1 MINNDRPGAFD
12 LGDVILVSYRS
23 FDGAGTPK
31 RLDIRNLITEFNIYE
46 SIEGNFLSG
55 DMTLLDATNAI
66 QNLPITGFERL
77 EFFFR
82 TPGTTKGFD
91 FSIKSGHPMFVYSLK
106 NRQGAN
112 PRSQVYTIKFISLE
126 AIRNH
131 QTRISKAFTGNID
144 QMVIDVCKD
153 YLKTKKDIL
162 VEETKGTHKFVAPRV
177 KPMTFVD
184 TLRKNTRALYF
195 ENSGFHFFE
204 TAMGF
209 QFKSYEG
216 LFCKLDGSPRA
227 VKAYYTPKI
236 KNSMISGD
244 KGKEIYDLQS
254 VESFRVLTQFN
265 TLANTA
271 NGVYASRII
280 THDSF
285 NKTFEEVDFDY
296 NIEYEKQNHL
306 EQDAQGNKRSDNGIL
321 PYFNYDQGDTFG
333 TKNEGTI
340 YLTSQTRKVHNDYEL
355 PENKDI
361 IPKRVSQHLA
371 IHSLKIEITI
381 PGTTEINV
389 GDIVHF
395 SMPKYAPHTPE
406 DNKDQDRYLTGRYL
420 ISAARHHVSSLN
432 KRHTLVLELI
442 KDSFNIGYPDENTD
456 LFTNN
461 EYDKGDIYT
470 ATEVDGYTI

>member
-442 KDSFNIGYPDENTD
+442 KDSFNII
-456 LFTNN
+456 
-461 EYDKGDIYT
+461 KC
-470 ATEVDGYTI
+470 

>member
-227 VKAYYTPKI
+227 VKAYYTPKS